1 MLIDTYDMKLVDIL
15 DYCINTNDTSEAAV
29 ESLIELM
36 HNDSVLLKKMVEPYL
51 KMISANTIKQ
61 YNQ

>member
-15 DYCINTNDTSEAAV
+15 DYCINTNDTSEAAA

-36 HNDSVLLKKMVEPYL
+36 HNDNVLLKKMVEPYL

>member
-1 MLIDTYDMKLVDIL
+1 MKLVDIL
-15 DYCINTNDTSEAAV
+15 DYCINTNDTSEAAA

-36 HNDSVLLKKMVEPYL
+36 HNDNVLLKKMVEPYL
-51 KMISANTIKQ
+51 KMISSNTIKQ